1 MINITV
7 LNSIN
12 YTRIHDYLLDSLE
25 KCVQIEDFCCHCC
38 QILSDY
44 VEITNFIVYQEEEG
58 EIKLIYQSNWHH
70 SKAINYSLIINSLTT
85 KYRQTSIEL
94 NNSFSCLEEDCYHQ
108 WFQQQNINYLSIL
121 SLNFQEE
128 LLGKVFLEIEQLKY
142 SESEV
147 KYVLK
152 IVNQYLAIYCYH
164 QKLRKVEA
172 NLTAEAQQ
180 LLKIKEEQSKYLS
193 HMNHELRTPIAAV
206 IGFAKMLQQ
215 RLYGELNAKQAQYID
230 AIYQS
235 GTYLLELISDLLDIS
250 KIQAQKEE
258 LFKEKILVNELC
270 ESALALVKT
279 KAEEQGLE
287 LNLIISSDIETCFV
301 DQRRLKQ
308 VLVNLL
314 SNAVK
319 FTEEGSVTLEVTKDD
334 RYLFFKIIDTGIGID
349 EQAQRQLFQPFSQL
363 NTPLHRKHRGT
374 GLGLVISRELTRL
387 HGGDI
392 RLTSEPNKGTCF
404 TVYIP
409 RGSSQK
415 F

>member
-1 MINITV
+1 M
-7 LNSIN
+7 LNSID
-12 YTRIHDYLLDSLE
+12 YTKIYEYLVDSLE
-25 KCVQIEDFCCHCC
+25 NCAQLEDFCLNCC

-44 VEITNFIVYQEEEG
+44 IEIANFIVYQEEQE
-58 EIKLIYQSNWHH
+58 EINLIYQSNWHDN
-70 SKAINYSLIINSLTT
+70 KAINYSLVLNSITT
-85 KYRQTSIEL
+85 KYQLKSIEL
-94 NNSFSCLEEDCYHQ
+94 NDSFSYLTEDSYSQ
-108 WFQQQNINYLSIL
+108 WLKKQNINYLSLL
-121 SLNFQEE
+121 SLNFRGKV
-128 LLGKVFLEIEQLKY
+128 LGKVFLEIKQLKY
-142 SESEV
+142 SDSKV
-147 KYVLK
+147 KYILT
-152 IVNQYLAIYCYH
+152 IVTKYLAIYCYYKELREIEQNLNIEA
-164 QKLRKVEA
+164 QKL
-172 NLTAEAQQ
+172 T
-180 LLKIKEEQSKYLS
+180 KIKEEQSKYLS
-193 HMNHELRTPIAAV
+193 HMNHELRTPISAV

-258 LFKEKILVNELC
+258 LFKEQILVNELC

-287 LNLIISSDIETCFV
+287 LNLIISSEIDTCFV

-308 VLVNLL
+308 VLINLL

-319 FTEEGSVTLEVTKDD
+319 FTEKGSVTLEVTKDD

-349 EQAQRQLFQPFSQL
+349 KKSQNRLFQPFSQL
-363 NTPLHRKHRGT
+363 KTALNRKYRGT
-374 GLGLVISRELTRL
+374 GLGLVISRELARL

-392 RLTSEPNKGTCF
+392 SFTSELNKGSCF

-409 RGSSQK
+409 WRNS
-415 F
+415 

>member
-1 MINITV
+1 MINIAV

-25 KCVQIEDFCCHCC
+25 KCVQIEDFCRHCC

-58 EIKLIYQSNWHH
+58 EIKLIYQSNWYD

-108 WFQQQNINYLSIL
+108 WLKQQNINYLSIL

-128 LLGKVFLEIEQLKY
+128 LLGKVFLEIEKLKY

-287 LNLIISSDIETCFV
+287 LNLMISSDIETCFV

-349 EQAQRQLFQPFSQL
+349 EQSQRQLFQPFSQL

-409 RGSSQK
+409 RVSSQK

>member
-1 MINITV
+1 
-7 LNSIN
+7 
-12 YTRIHDYLLDSLE
+12 
-25 KCVQIEDFCCHCC
+25 
-38 QILSDY
+38 LSDY